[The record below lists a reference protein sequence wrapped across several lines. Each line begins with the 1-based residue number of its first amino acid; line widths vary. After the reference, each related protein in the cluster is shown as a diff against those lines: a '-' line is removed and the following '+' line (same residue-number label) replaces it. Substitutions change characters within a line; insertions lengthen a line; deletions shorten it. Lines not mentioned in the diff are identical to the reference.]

1 VTRADFIRVSLA
13 LVIGP
18 GTLGALVAYTLHLAF
33 PGIIGG

>member
-1 VTRADFIRVSLA
+1 MTIRDFALVSLA

-18 GTLGALVAYTLHLAF
+18 GALGALVAYTLYLAF

>member
-1 VTRADFIRVSLA
+1 VTRADFALVALA

-18 GTLGALVAYTLHLAF
+18 GTLGALVAYTLYLAF